1 MKRPWHWH
9 LRRFSES
16 VFERLSRVPLG
27 VWAAL
32 GAAFVLFELYVR
44 GRRLDANLAQE
55 KLRHVVAEARAN
67 LARNEFREEQHLDRV
82 KAAQHRIEEI
92 ETARALVTA
101 TGAKEARRLRTLD
114 SKKVHQEYMKL
125 LMKKWDKMTPDPSFN
140 VEPMGKITV
149 RPRPRKPEEEPPT
162 STEKE

>member
-16 VFERLSRVPLG
+16 VLERLSRVPLG

-32 GAAFVLFELYVR
+32 GAAFVLLELYVR

-67 LARNEFREEQHLDRV
+67 LARNEFREEMHLDRV

-114 SKKVHQEYMKL
+114 SKKVHAEYMKL
-125 LMKKWDKMTPDPSFN
+125 LMKKWEKMTPDPSLN
-140 VEPMGKITV
+140 LPPLGKVTI
-149 RPRPRKPEEEPPT
+149 RPRPRKPEKEEPPT
-162 STEKE
+162 E